1 MPLPFTTTEFFGVF
15 AAYNDAVWPL
25 QWLLLAAAG
34 VALVAAV
41 RSGRESGVLVSALLA
56 GLWAWMALAYHAR
69 FFAAINPLAY
79 GFAALSLAASALFI
93 WQGVVRRRLHFRW
106 QPGPRGWAA
115 AVTLLFA
122 LVGYP
127 AWALAA
133 GHRYPAF
140 ATFGLPCPTTLFTIG
155 LLALAVRPCPRSVF
169 VVPVLW
175 CLIGSQAAFLLG
187 VPQDLGL
194 LPAAALG
201 MALAL
206 RSGAAARRSQTG

>member
-1 MPLPFTTTEFFGVF
+1 MPLPFTPAQFFGVF
-15 AAYNDAVWPL
+15 AAYNDAVWPM

-34 VALVAAV
+34 MALVAAV
-41 RSGRESGVLVSALLA
+41 RPGRASGVLVSAVLA
-56 GLWAWMALAYHAR
+56 GLWAWMGLAYHAR
-69 FFAAINPLAY
+69 FFAAINPLAH
-79 GFAALSLAASALFI
+79 GFAALSLIAAALFL

-127 AWALAA
+127 AWALLA

-155 LLALAVRPCPRSVF
+155 LLALAVRPHPRSVLM
-169 VVPVLW
+169 VPVLW
-175 CLIGSQAAFLLG
+175 CAIGSQAAFLLG

-194 LPAAALG
+194 LAAAGLG
-201 MALAL
+201 IVLAL
-206 RSGAAARRSQTG
+206 GAGGALRHPQAG